1 MKGLG
6 IVNGKVQKLHKMF

>member
-6 IVNGKVQKLHKMF
+6 IVNEKVQKLHKMF